1 MESRLINAL
10 VEEGLVD
17 KSRAETVLF
26 NNKNMESSLDSLLIN
41 NDFIGKE
48 KLYEILESKFKIPRV
63 SLDEVKIEEVVLKFL
78 NKETVNN
85 YCIMPFKLEGNK
97 LYVAMNNPLNINIID
112 DISFMTNKEIIPF
125 FEKKDRIL
133 FFIEYYYQKKIIE
146 ESIRDIKKKGSLVKY
161 KEKVNS
167 NNGQDEPVI
176 KLTDTIINEAIL
188 RKASDVH
195 LDPQQEGVLVRFR
208 IDGILVNKMTIPKNI
223 YPAVCARI
231 KVKANLDISKKMIPQ
246 DGKLEY
252 QYEKIYLDIRVAT
265 MPTLFGEKIVFRFLY
280 RNDNLCDL
288 DKIVICEEQKSKLK
302 NILKN
307 KSGLILV
314 AAPTGSGKST
324 TLCALINEINCNDK
338 NIVTIEDPIEYIIPG
353 INQINVNYKAGL
365 SFSTGLRSLLRLDPD
380 VIMIGEIRDE
390 ETAKIAI
397 KAGITGHL
405 VLSTLHTNTTYE
417 AAVRLIDMGV
427 PDYLVADS
435 IIAVISQRLLRKL
448 CPKCK
453 EAYYPSEKERH
464 YLKIK
469 PTDKIYRKTGCKHCD
484 HIGYVGRV
492 AAFEL
497 LTIDDKYKKVIKN
510 TQSYLNKSKTEIY
523 NSIDTLD
530 NSIKD
535 LIRKG
540 ITSIEE
546 MTRVYYEEI

>member
-1 MESRLINAL
+1 MESRLINIL
-10 VEEGLVD
+10 VEDGLID
-17 KSRAETVLF
+17 KSRAEEILN
-26 NNKNMESSLDSLLIN
+26 NNKNMENSMENLLIN
-41 NDFIGKE
+41 NRFIEEE
-48 KLYEILESKFKIPRV
+48 KLYEILESKFKIHRV
-63 SLDEVKIEEVVLKFL
+63 RLDEIKVEETVLKFF

-97 LYVAMNNPLNINIID
+97 LHIAMNNPLNVNIID

-125 FEKKDRIL
+125 FEKKDRLL
-133 FFIEYYYQKKIIE
+133 FFIEFYYQKKSTE
-146 ESIRDIKKKGSLVKY
+146 ESIKVIKKNSYSDNY

-167 NNGQDEPVI
+167 NHSQEEPVI
-176 KLTDTIINEAIL
+176 KLTDTIMNEAVL

-208 IDGILVNKMTIPKNI
+208 IDGILISKMIIPKSI

-252 QYEKIYLDIRVAT
+252 KFEESYLDIRVAT
-265 MPTLFGEKIVFRFLY
+265 MPTIFGEKIVFRFLY

-288 DKIVICEEQKSKLK
+288 DKIIICEKQKSKLK
-302 NILKN
+302 NMLKS

-314 AAPTGSGKST
+314 AGPTGSGKST
-324 TLCALINEINCNDK
+324 TLGALINKINCNDK
-338 NIVTIEDPIEYIIPG
+338 NIVTIEDPVEYIIPG

-417 AAVRLIDMGV
+417 AAIRLIDMGI

-435 IIAVISQRLLRKL
+435 MIAVISQRLLRKL

-453 EAYYPSEKERH
+453 EAYYPSEKEINF
-464 YLKIK
+464 LKIK
-469 PTDKIYRKTGCKHCD
+469 STDKIYRKIGCKYCD
-484 HIGYVGRV
+484 YVGYTGRV

-497 LTIDDKYKKVIKN
+497 LTIDDKYRKVIKN
-510 TQSYLNKSKTEIY
+510 TKSCLNESKTEIS
-523 NSIDTLD
+523 NSIDTLAQ
-530 NSIKD
+530 SIKD
-535 LIRKG
+535 LIIKG

-546 MTRVYYEEI
+546 MMRVYYEEI

>member
-1 MESRLINAL
+1 MLHKFINVL
-10 VEEGLVD
+10 VEEGLVN
-17 KSRAETVLF
+17 KSRAEEILIEDK
-26 NNKNMESSLDSLLIN
+26 NKESSLENIFIN
-41 NDFIGKE
+41 NGFIKE
-48 KLYEILESKFKIPRV
+48 ETLYEILESKFKILKV
-63 SLDEVKIEEVVLKFL
+63 SLDEIKIEEEVIKLL

-85 YCIMPFKLEGNK
+85 YYIMPFKIEGNK
-97 LYVAMNNPLNINIID
+97 LYVAMSNPLNISAID
-112 DISFMTNKEIIPF
+112 DISFMTNKEVIPF

-133 FFIEYYYQKKIIE
+133 FFIEYYYQKKIIK
-146 ESIRDIKKKGSLVKY
+146 ESIEDIKKNGLLVKY
-161 KEKVNS
+161 KEKGQL
-167 NNGQDEPVI
+167 NNEQEEPVI
-176 KLTDTIINEAIL
+176 KLTDTIINEAII

-195 LDPQQEGVLVRFR
+195 LDPQQEGILVRFR
-208 IDGILVNKMTIPKNI
+208 IDGILINKMTIPKEI

-252 QYEKIYLDIRVAT
+252 RYEESYLDIRVAT
-265 MPTLFGEKIVFRFLY
+265 MPTIFGEKIVFRFLY

-288 DKIVICEEQKSKLK
+288 NNIVISEEQKIKLK

-307 KSGLILV
+307 KSGLILIG
-314 AAPTGSGKST
+314 APTGNGKST

-338 NIVTIEDPIEYIIPG
+338 NIITIEDPVEYIIPG

-448 CPKCK
+448 CPNCK
-453 EAYYPSEKERH
+453 EWYYPSEKERH

-469 PTDKIYRKTGCKHCD
+469 PTDKIYRKTGCKHCND
-484 HIGYVGRV
+484 IGYAGRI
-492 AAFEL
+492 AAFEV
-497 LTIDDKYKKVIKN
+497 LTIDDKYRKQIKN
-510 TQSYLNKSKTEIY
+510 SQSCLNKSNIEVS
-523 NSIDTLD
+523 NSIDTLID
-530 NSIKD
+530 SIKD

-546 MTRVYYEEI
+546 MMRVYYEEI